1 VHCKV
6 TADNCSFITVSKT
19 CDYLIAERN
28 FKITQFGV
36 GFGFMDLICVVKFCK
51 TVCLLISHLVS
62 LVCLS

>member
-51 TVCLLISHLVS
+51 TVCLS
-62 LVCLS
+62 